1 MTFLELT
8 DLEKKYNEILTS
20 TSRGFAFGHEFLDM
34 WVPGISKE
42 ESIKNFFESVKLY
55 NVEKE
60 FGLKIYKKNIKEKD
74 LNKIIS
80 LPENYKLT
88 INDEII
94 EINI

>member
-1 MTFLELT
+1 
-8 DLEKKYNEILTS
+8 
-20 TSRGFAFGHEFLDM
+20 M

-42 ESIKNFFESVKLY
+42 ESIKNFFEAVKLY

-60 FGLKIYKKNIKEKD
+60 FGLKIYKKNIKEED

>member
-1 MTFLELT
+1 
-8 DLEKKYNEILTS
+8 
-20 TSRGFAFGHEFLDM
+20 M

-42 ESIKNFFESVKLY
+42 ESIKNFFEAVKLY

>member
-1 MTFLELT
+1 MNDFKPNSIEAVIVF
-8 DLEKKYNEILTS
+8 ILYICIQDG
-20 TSRGFAFGHEFLDM
+20 R
-34 WVPGISKE
+34 ISKE
-42 ESIKNFFESVKLY
+42 ESIKNFFEAVKLY

-94 EINI
+94 EINF